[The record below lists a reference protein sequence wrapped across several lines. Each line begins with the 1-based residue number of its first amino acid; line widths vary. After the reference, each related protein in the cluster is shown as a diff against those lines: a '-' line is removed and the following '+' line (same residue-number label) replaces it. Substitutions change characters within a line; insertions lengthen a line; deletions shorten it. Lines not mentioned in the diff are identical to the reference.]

1 MKKWDEVP
9 LGSELTYADLLTEV
23 ERIKDRYELTNDQ
36 ISIRSFRDYN
46 SEQNLSLEFEREE
59 TVKEK
64 VQREMVEESQKK
76 YFLERNRKEYE
87 RLKTLFEKEL

>member
-23 ERIKDRYELTNDQ
+23 EKIKDRYELTNDQ

-87 RLKTLFEKEL
+87 RLKALFEKEL